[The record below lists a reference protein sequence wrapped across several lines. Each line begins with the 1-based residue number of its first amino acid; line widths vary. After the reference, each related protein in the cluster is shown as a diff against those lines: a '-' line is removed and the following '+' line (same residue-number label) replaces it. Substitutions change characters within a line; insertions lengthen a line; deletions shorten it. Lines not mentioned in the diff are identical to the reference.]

1 MNHKAIVLWDPKKN
15 TKLASDDAC
24 TTIIQYELP
33 RAPSTIRP
41 PYQSPHPP
49 DVRLRYVPP
58 LAYFCIKALAE
69 YPDEMHS
76 LGAARLRYEAPWS
89 RSQFDILSALIPS
102 YRPFDEAESDE
113 DFDLSPVD
121 PRLWAVIVQ
130 VYEGLPDDFRH
141 YTIPLSDAY
150 LPLLQTIPSTKHFS
164 LITALSLGRCKVLTD
179 DTIIQLCQLHTLAAL
194 DASATA
200 VGTWGISRLSKSLN
214 WSEADATHPAQ
225 RRGPWGL
232 RILYLRDCI
241 NVDNKILP
249 LLAHFPL
256 LSVVDLR
263 GTICQPWRDPNLPF
277 KACTD
282 TTLFHPSSLTS
293 VLYRWAES
301 TDGQHRSIFSHPK
314 PFVLDV
320 HKLHHTAAPVHPNKY
335 ALNDLYRD
343 TDDDDHRP
351 MEFIGRR
358 RDVFLPYEPA
368 REETPSEDEET
379 FDTILAARP
388 PSPAYDDDGA
398 DNGNSEA
405 DLSDGESA
413 YSAGSVVS
421 ASHPWYADTRPQV
434 EGPAPRPPI
443 AEPQPEED
451 NSWMTE
457 VAEDEVR
464 EYMTGRDVDAF
475 YKQNPNAS
483 RDTFLLRRI
492 PSLKP
497 QPQGLADQLMLF
509 RPPPPWST
517 LPSAPPVKPASKS
530 STSTLHGMPDS
541 AFASGSGHGH
551 GPKRK
556 RSGLD
561 DAAPAQTDQ
570 ARRKMHA
577 LSRIQGLVNMVQSRG
592 DGSKGKGKAGGG
604 TQVRMVMPGRVN
616 PFARTAQAERQ
627 KEAALTSKPTLK
639 RKATETSPERAPV
652 VGREG
657 PRDAEP
663 RRSASNLVPQNAIP
677 TAGPSK
683 SKPTVTPQ
691 AAPPTPKVGA
701 PAHADHSTAVAGTP
715 AEGPRPS
722 KKLKPIT
729 SLPVPD
735 WPNAGHK
742 PVSHHAP
749 KPKPPPPKAEV
760 QTKLPVSRSSAKPP
774 DIAKEKR
781 RVSTSVATTPRLQMV
796 AEAKISAVTKGKT
809 DNAPSKGGKGKER
822 EKKGAGFDWKSWGK

>member
-1 MNHKAIVLWDPKKN
+1 M
-15 TKLASDDAC
+15 
-24 TTIIQYELP
+24 
-33 RAPSTIRP
+33 
-41 PYQSPHPP
+41 
-49 DVRLRYVPP
+49 
-58 LAYFCIKALAE
+58 
-69 YPDEMHS
+69 
-76 LGAARLRYEAPWS
+76 
-89 RSQFDILSALIPS
+89 
-102 YRPFDEAESDE
+102 
-113 DFDLSPVD
+113 
-121 PRLWAVIVQ
+121 
-130 VYEGLPDDFRH
+130 
-141 YTIPLSDAY
+141 
-150 LPLLQTIPSTKHFS
+150 
-164 LITALSLGRCKVLTD
+164 
-179 DTIIQLCQLHTLAAL
+179 
-194 DASATA
+194 
-200 VGTWGISRLSKSLN
+200 
-214 WSEADATHPAQ
+214 
-225 RRGPWGL
+225 
-232 RILYLRDCI
+232 
-241 NVDNKILP
+241 
-249 LLAHFPL
+249 
-256 LSVVDLR
+256 
-263 GTICQPWRDPNLPF
+263 
-277 KACTD
+277 
-282 TTLFHPSSLTS
+282 
-293 VLYRWAES
+293 
-301 TDGQHRSIFSHPK
+301 
-314 PFVLDV
+314 LDV
-320 HKLHHTAAPVHPNKY
+320 NKLHHTAAPVHPNKY

-398 DNGNSEA
+398 DNGNPEA

-443 AEPQPEED
+443 PEPQPEED

-509 RPPPPWST
+509 RPPPPWSV
-517 LPSAPPVKPASKS
+517 LPAAPPAKPASKAAAS
-530 STSTLHGMPDS
+530 SLHGMPDS
-541 AFASGSGHGH
+541 VFASGSGHV
-551 GPKRK
+551 PKRK

-577 LSRIQGLVNMVQSRG
+577 LSSIQGLVNMVQSRG
-592 DGSKGKGKAGGG
+592 DGSKGMEKAGAG

-616 PFARTAQAERQ
+616 PFARAAQAGRQ

-639 RKATETSPERAPV
+639 RKATETSPARAAAT
-652 VGREG
+652 GREG
-657 PRDAEP
+657 PRNAES
-663 RRSASNLVPQNAIP
+663 RRSASNLVPQNASP

-683 SKPTVTPQ
+683 PKPTGAPK
-691 AAPPTPKVGA
+691 AAPPSLKVAA
-701 PAHADHSTAVAGTP
+701 PERANHCTTATETP
-715 AEGPRPS
+715 AETLRPS

-735 WPNAGHK
+735 WPNANHK

-760 QTKLPVSRSSAKPP
+760 QTKLPVSRGCVKPP
-774 DIAKEKR
+774 DKAKEKR
-781 RVSTSVATTPRLQMV
+781 RESAPIVTTPRLEMV
-796 AEAKISAVTKGKT
+796 AEAKPQAKTSVGTKGKV
-809 DNAPSKGGKGKER
+809 DKASSKGGRGKER
-822 EKKGAGFDWKSWGK
+822 ETKGAGFDWKSWGK